1 MVNFEKMDTFF
12 PIIVLFIMMVVTNCG
27 SSQRE
32 NPKRTEFS
40 PEEIRRAVV
49 AGQFY
54 PGSAKKLQ
62 EMLQTFFNNVPSEI
76 KIQNVIGLVSPHAG
90 LVYSGQTAA
99 YAYQQ
104 VRGNEYDAVVVIAPS
119 HHDAF
124 PGASIWAKGAYETPL
139 GLIPVN
145 ESIAADLMVAEPAIQ
160 SRRGGHT
167 REHSLEVQLPFL
179 QVAVKNLSIVPLVVQ
194 DYSLENCQRI
204 AGAISRV
211 CKGKR
216 ILLVASTD
224 LYHGESY
231 DQCVKSS
238 AHTLE
243 QIQALK
249 PEKLYTSFQSHQS
262 QACGAGPV
270 VIVELAAK
278 ALGAKK
284 ATLLHQTNSNDVI
297 GERGG
302 YVVGYGA
309 VAIHG
314 EETGSSEKSKAGID
328 LGLSLDEKRQL
339 MEIAKKSIDAAVRGK
354 KIPDFKIDAPI
365 LREKRGAF
373 VTINKHHRLRGCIGY
388 ITAYKPL
395 YLTVSEMAQA
405 AALRD
410 PRFPSISPA
419 ELKDLEVDISVLT
432 PIRECANVEE
442 IEVGKHGI
450 IIERGHYSG
459 LLLPQVATE
468 QNWDRQTFLE
478 HTCIK
483 AGLNRN
489 AWQEPGTV
497 VKIFSADVFTEA
509 DLK

>member
-1 MVNFEKMDTFF
+1 MDTFF
-12 PIIVLFIMMVVTNCG
+12 PIIILLIMMVVPNCG

-40 PEEIRRAVV
+40 PEEIRRSAV

-54 PGSAKKLQ
+54 PGSAKKLNELVQ
-62 EMLQTFFNNVPSEI
+62 VFFNNVKSDP
-76 KIQNVIGLVSPHAG
+76 KIPNIMALVSPHAG

-99 YAYQQ
+99 HAYKQ
-104 VRGNEYDAVVVIAPS
+104 VFGNEYDAVVIIAPS
-119 HHDAF
+119 HHDVF

-145 ESIAADLMVAEPAIQ
+145 EEIAAELMTLEPAIQ
-160 SRRGGHT
+160 SRRAGHD

-179 QVAVKNLSIVPLVVQ
+179 QAAVKNLSIVPIVVQ

-204 AGAISRV
+204 AGALARV
-211 CKGKR
+211 GKDKR
-216 ILLVASTD
+216 VLLVASTD

-231 DQCVKSS
+231 ENCVEICDY
-238 AHTLE
+238 TLE
-243 QIQALK
+243 QIQALQ
-249 PEKLYTSFQSHQS
+249 PEKLHKSFNSHQS

-278 ALGAKK
+278 ALGANK
-284 ATLLHQTNSNDVI
+284 ATILHQTNSNDVI

-309 VAIHG
+309 IAIYS
-314 EETGSSEKSKAGID
+314 EESGAAEKIKSGID
-328 LGLSLDEKRQL
+328 LGLSLEEKRQL
-339 MEIAKKSIDAAVRGK
+339 MEIAKKSIDAAVRGQ
-354 KIPDFKIDAPI
+354 KIPTFKVDAPV
-365 LREKRGAF
+365 LLEKRGAF
-373 VTINKHHRLRGCIGY
+373 VTLNKHNRLRGCIGY
-388 ITAYKPL
+388 ITAFKSL

-410 PRFPSISPA
+410 PRFPAVKPA
-419 ELKDLEVDISVLT
+419 ELKDLEIDISVLT
-432 PIRECANVEE
+432 PIRECTNVEE

-450 IIERGHYSG
+450 IIERGHSSG

-468 QNWDRQTFLE
+468 QNWDRVTFLE
-478 HTCIK
+478 HTCTK
-483 AGLNRN
+483 AGLPRN

-497 VKIFSADVFTEA
+497 IKIFSADVFTEA